1 MARLGFPP
9 TLHEKRGA
17 TVGAMETPAVRTA
30 ARGYEVS
37 ARRFRQLA
45 SAAAAMLLIVVA
57 TGATVRLTA
66 SGLGCEHW
74 PGCQP
79 GQPFPEKG
87 IHSYVEFGNRVVAFV
102 TIVATLLVGGASVFV
117 AALPRWTKVLAWFT
131 FAGTLGQAP
140 LGAITVYYHLNPWL
154 VLSHFLLSLLVLTA
168 GVVVLLEAIGLE
180 RGHVR
185 PLVPEWLRAAAVL
198 FGAACVTMV
207 VTGTM
212 VTAAGP
218 HPGSREG
225 VRRLGNFQTAI
236 DVHVRATAVFGILLL
251 VLLVWLWR
259 LRRQAPGLLW
269 ATLALL
275 ALLGVQMAI
284 GEIQYRNRLPWWLV
298 LGHVST
304 AAVVW
309 AATVVVV
316 TSFFR
321 PLRVLAPAE

>member
-1 MARLGFPP
+1 
-9 TLHEKRGA
+9 
-17 TVGAMETPAVRTA
+17 METPAVTA
-30 ARGYEVS
+30 QSRGFSVS
-37 ARRFRQLA
+37 ARRFRQIA
-45 SAAAAMLLIVVA
+45 SGAALMLLVVVA

-87 IHSYVEFGNRVVAFV
+87 FHSYVEFGNRLVALV
-102 TIVATLLVGGASVFV
+102 TILATGLAGGAAVFV
-117 AALPRWTKVLAWFT
+117 DGLPRWAKALAWFT

-140 LGAITVYYHLNPWL
+140 LGALTVYYHLNPWL
-154 VLSHFLLSLLVLTA
+154 VLSHFLLSLVVLTA
-168 GVVVLLEAIGLE
+168 GVVVLLEAIGFE
-180 RGHVR
+180 RG
-185 PLVPEWLRAAAVL
+185 RAAALVPRRLRVVAAL

-207 VTGTM
+207 VTGTL

-236 DVHVRATAVFGILLL
+236 EVHVRATGVFGILLV
-251 VLLVWLWR
+251 VLLVALWR
-259 LRRQAPGLLW
+259 RPGARGLLW
-269 ATLALL
+269 ATVAT
-275 ALLGVQMAI
+275 LGVVVAQMAI

-298 LGHVST
+298 LGHVT
-304 AAVVW
+304 MAAAVW
-309 AATVVVV
+309 AATVALV

-321 PLRVLAPAE
+321 PVAALARPRID